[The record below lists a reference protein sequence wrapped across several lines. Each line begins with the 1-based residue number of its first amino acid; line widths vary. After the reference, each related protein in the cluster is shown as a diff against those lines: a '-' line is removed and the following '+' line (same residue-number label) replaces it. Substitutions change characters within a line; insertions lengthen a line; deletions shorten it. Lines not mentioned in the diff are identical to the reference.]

1 MCVNFPM
8 QSMKCFSD
16 VKVFHVREIKIIV
29 YFNRAA
35 RRKCDEV
42 GLELA
47 SQEFPR
53 KMSGS

>member
-1 MCVNFPM
+1 
-8 QSMKCFSD
+8 MKCFSD
-16 VKVFHVREIKIIV
+16 VKVFHVREIKIV